1 MDELQA
7 NLAQDIED
15 MNLST
20 EAAESG
26 KATIQGFIDAADDML
41 PQVQAA
47 YGRVAQA
54 ASNALSNTSAGTAVP
69 VPGHATGTTNAENAF
84 IAGEDGPE
92 LILGRAGSTVFPAGE
107 TDRIINAVTSNYDN
121 RTTSYTV
128 ATPEPSAG
136 AQGGSEES
144 KHITLEVGGG
154 APIQISGNGGVSQD
168 EVVEILI
175 SNLRPALINIVKD
188 EIFEEGDGSYEH

>member
-1 MDELQA
+1 M
-7 NLAQDIED
+7 
-15 MNLST
+15 
-20 EAAESG
+20 
-26 KATIQGFIDAADDML
+26 
-41 PQVQAA
+41 
-47 YGRVAQA
+47 
-54 ASNALSNTSAGTAVP
+54 
-69 VPGHATGTTNAENAF
+69 
-84 IAGEDGPE
+84 AGEDGPE
-92 LILGRAGSTVFPAGE
+92 LIVGKAGSTVFPADE

-128 ATPEPSAG
+128 SPLDHSTVAQSG
-136 AQGGSEES
+136 AEEK

-154 APIQISGNGGVSQD
+154 SPIQISGGSGVSQD